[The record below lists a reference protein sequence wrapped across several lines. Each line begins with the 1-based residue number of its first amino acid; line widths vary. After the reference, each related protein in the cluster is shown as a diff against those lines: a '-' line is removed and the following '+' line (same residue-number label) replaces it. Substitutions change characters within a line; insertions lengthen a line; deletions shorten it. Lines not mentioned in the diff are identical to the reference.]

1 MATHRDQIVPATGVT
16 ETHGNLRLQAH
27 DIFLAWLLWLPDGS
41 DRIEAA
47 KSEIE
52 KIDRC
57 TETDQTTRELRR
69 LLDALIASDR
79 LH

>member
-1 MATHRDQIVPATGVT
+1 MAAHWDQTVPTTGVA
-16 ETHGNLRLQAH
+16 ETRGTLRPKAH

-69 LLDALIASDR
+69 LLDALIAAGR